1 MRKLLAELFG
11 TYILVFCGCGAIVI
25 NNVSGGTITHV
36 GVALSWGF
44 AVLIMIH
51 AIGDVSGAHMNPAVS
66 WGFALAG
73 LFPWKLLPGYVIV
86 QIAGALL
93 ACATL
98 QFLFPEETT
107 HLGASLP
114 SIPPI
119 KAFILETI
127 LTFILMF
134 VIHGVASGA
143 KEKGI
148 LAGVAVGSTIALE
161 AMFAGPV
168 CGASMN
174 PARSIGPAIISGHL
188 QHLWIYLA
196 GPLLGTTLAL
206 AGQSITRPETA
217 ADLGE

>member
-11 TYILVFCGCGAIVI
+11 TYILVFCGCGAIVV
-25 NNVSGGTITHV
+25 NNVSGGALTHV
-36 GVALSWGF
+36 GVALSWGLV
-44 AVLIMIH
+44 VLIMIH

-66 WGFALAG
+66 WGFAISG
-73 LFPWKLLPGYVIV
+73 LFPWRLLLGYVVV
-86 QIAGALL
+86 QIVGALL

-98 QFLFPEETT
+98 QFLFPVETT
-107 HLGASLP
+107 YLGASLP

-134 VIHGVASGA
+134 VIHGVSSGA

-148 LAGVAVGSTIALE
+148 LAGLAVGSTIALE

-174 PARSIGPAIISGHL
+174 PARSLGPAFSVGKP
-188 QHLWIYLA
+188 QSSLA
-196 GPLLGTTLAL
+196 LHRRAGAWHNLGTGRTVDH
-206 AGQSITRPETA
+206 SP
-217 ADLGE
+217 